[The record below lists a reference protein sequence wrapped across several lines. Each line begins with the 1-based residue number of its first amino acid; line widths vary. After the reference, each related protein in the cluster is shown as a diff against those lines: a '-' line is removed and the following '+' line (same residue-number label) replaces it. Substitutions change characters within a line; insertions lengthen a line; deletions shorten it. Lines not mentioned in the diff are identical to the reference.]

1 MTMSAPLARR
11 TPLLALL
18 LLVGCAEDGGII
30 RLEVSGAFEPPM
42 VDFGEVP
49 IGLSREQTV
58 TLVNTSNAP
67 FTIDAIDRSSAFS
80 IRASDGLLEERIVP
94 AGARIDLELSFI
106 SIAETEW
113 TQPLLVKAGE
123 LEIPL
128 ELHAVGVHRMVP
140 EFTVEPPTLDFGVVE
155 IGTTTQLPVAVKN
168 VGNAPGDLMSNGLE
182 SGATDFTMDVPW
194 PITVTED
201 IIGVFRINFT
211 PSRAGSFSERMM
223 IETNGDEPIVVNLV
237 GEARGGE
244 GQFFCTPASVTFGT
258 VERGLT
264 ASRDIECT
272 ARGGAVQISG
282 AELGLDAQ
290 YYALTQ
296 GPQSAAVADGDSV
309 TYTVEFR
316 PDGLPLP
323 HEASLLLSYSGAA
336 GPATL
341 AIPISGDV
349 GVPPPAANAITAVL
363 RWDDDFT
370 DVDLHLVRPGGV
382 PFSLDADCFWAS
394 KAPDWGELN
403 DQTDNPFLDAD
414 DIDGLGPETI
424 NLRRTAPGAYQ
435 VYVHYYADRGLGPT
449 SPTVEVYAGGQVL
462 RTATLPSLA
471 CNELWFVGTINW
483 DGTAGTF
490 VQNNGVTP
498 TQTGTCQ

>member
-1 MTMSAPLARR
+1 MTMSARFACG
-11 TPLLALL
+11 TPLFALILLA
-18 LLVGCAEDGGII
+18 GCAEDGGII
-30 RLEVSGAFEPPM
+30 RLNVSGEFEPPR

-49 IGLSREQTV
+49 IGLSRRETV

-67 FTIDAIDRSSAFS
+67 FTIETIDRSSAFS
-80 IRASDGLLEERIVP
+80 IRAEDGLLEDRIIP
-94 AGARIDLELSFI
+94 AGARVELELSFI

-113 TQPLLVKAGE
+113 TQPLVVKAGD
-123 LEIPL
+123 LEVPL
-128 ELHAVGVHRMVP
+128 EVHAIGVHRMVP

-155 IGTTTQLPVAVKN
+155 IGSTTQLPFAVKN
-168 VGNAPGDLMSNGLE
+168 VGNAPGDLMSNALE

-201 IIGVFRINFT
+201 IIGVFRVSFT

-223 IETNGDEPIVVNLV
+223 IETNGDEPITVNLV

-264 ASRDIECT
+264 ASRDIACT
-272 ARGGAVQISG
+272 ASGGAVQISG

-290 YYALTQ
+290 YYALLA
-296 GPQSAAVADGDSV
+296 GPQNAAVADGDSV

-316 PDGLPLP
+316 PNGLPMP
-323 HEASLLLSYSGAA
+323 HEANLVLSYSGAA
-336 GPATL
+336 GPSTL
-341 AIPISGDV
+341 TIPISGDV
-349 GVPPPAANAITAVL
+349 GIPPPEANAITASL
-363 RWDDDFT
+363 RWDTDFT

-394 KAPDWGELN
+394 KSPDWGEPN
-403 DQTDNPFLDAD
+403 DQSDNPFLDAD

-424 NLRRTAPGAYQ
+424 NLRTTAPGQYQ

-449 SPTVEVYAGGQVL
+449 SPTVEIYAAGQAL
-462 RTATLPSLA
+462 RVATLPSMA
-471 CNELWFVGTINW
+471 CNDLWFVGTINW
-483 DGTAGTF
+483 DGNAGTF
-490 VQNNGVTP
+490 VQDNGVSP
-498 TQTGTCQ
+498 TQTGTCE